1 MNSGFSMDAHD
12 LEGAKGVTDPSIFV
26 GRILL
31 FKDLKE
37 GCRWSVMRH
46 AGSSIDYIRFA
57 DYLKHRRSIFAI
69 NQRVTT

>member
-1 MNSGFSMDAHD
+1 MMSGSQVDAYD
-12 LEGAKGVTDPSIFV
+12 PVGANGVTDPSIFA

-37 GCRWSVMRH
+37 GCRWSVKRH

-57 DYLKHRRSIFAI
+57 DYLKHRRSIFPI
-69 NQRVTT
+69 NQRVTD